1 MAQAWEVILCHW
13 VPVLVLVLPARVE
26 LDALMLVD
34 AVVGLLLVVLLI
46 PVGLKTA
53 QLDALVVL

>member
-1 MAQAWEVILCHW
+1 MAQAWEVIRCHW

-26 LDALMLVD
+26 VEALILVH
-34 AVVGLLLVVLLI
+34 AVVGLLLVVLLV

-53 QLDALVVL
+53 QLDALLLL